1 MDRIYESA
9 AERAAAR
16 SAGRDA
22 EDVLPE
28 FVPPKALDDLPAGRV
43 FASLRDL
50 FYSARNRAAYSVIS
64 LSRELAAGGGDAGSR
79 QEEAPGGP
87 GRVIQLVSSFGY
99 GDGVGNE
106 IIALDRFLKESGIP
120 SVIWAWTADPRLAKL
135 GIRPEPYSTER
146 FRRAC
151 RGNDIVLFHHSI
163 YTPLADDL
171 KGLRCKV
178 VLVYHNVT
186 PPGYFA
192 PYSSYAACV
201 CGKGLKQTAA
211 LKDVPLRCIA
221 VSEFNRADLV
231 RLGYRCP
238 IDVIPILVPFEDYG
252 REPSAAVVERMTD
265 GGYTNVLFVGRIAPN
280 KCQEDVIAAF
290 AVYQKR
296 YNSRSRLILAG
307 GGEGRYRKR
316 LLGYAE
322 KLGVKNLVFT
332 GHVPFEDILGYYRTA
347 DLFLCMSGHEGFCIP
362 LTEAFVFGIPVIAYD
377 SSAVGETLG
386 DGGILL
392 REKDPELTA
401 ALMDEVLDSEEIKER
416 MRRGQRERL
425 EEIGEEAVK
434 KKFLRWIGEVLD
446 VSAGKHADTEFLQEK

>member
-9 AERAAAR
+9 IERA
-16 SAGRDA
+16 SAHSSGRDA

-28 FVPPKALDDLPAGRV
+28 FVSPEALDDLPAGRI
-43 FASLRDL
+43 FASLREF
-50 FYSARNRAAYSVIS
+50 FYSARNRAASS
-64 LSRELAAGGGDAGSR
+64 LINLARELTAGGGGDGSR
-79 QEEAPGGP
+79 REESPDGP

-106 IIALDRFLKESGIP
+106 IIALDRLLKESGITTG
-120 SVIWAWTADPRLAKL
+120 IWAWTADPRLGEL
-135 GIRPEPYSTER
+135 GIRPEPYSTGR

-171 KGLRCKV
+171 KGLSCRV
-178 VLVYHNVT
+178 VLVYHNIT
-186 PPGYFA
+186 PPGCFA
-192 PYSSYAACV
+192 PYSAYAAWL
-201 CGKGLKQTAA
+201 CGKGLRQTAA
-211 LKDVPLRCIA
+211 LKDVPSRCIA
-221 VSEFNRADLV
+221 VSEFNRTDLV

-238 IDVIPILVPFEDYG
+238 VDVIPILIPFEEYG

-265 GGYTNVLFVGRIAPN
+265 GGFTNVLFVGRIAPN

-307 GGEGRYRKR
+307 SGEGCYKKR
-316 LLGYAE
+316 LLAYAG
-322 KLGVKNLVFT
+322 KLGVKNLIFT

-362 LTEAFVFGIPVIAYD
+362 LAEAFVFGIPVIAYD

-392 REKDPELTA
+392 RKKDPELTA
-401 ALMDEVLDSEEIKER
+401 SLMDEVLASEEIKER

-425 EEIGEEAVK
+425 EELGERAVK
-434 KKFLRWIGEVLD
+434 EKYLRWIGEVTD
-446 VSAGKHADTEFLQEK
+446 VSAGAADTEFLHEQ